1 VTVTL
6 YENETTSLADVT
18 RTVEADADVERM
30 GPDEVWDFRV
40 EFSDVDLDSVGRYVV
55 TAEADPA

>member
-6 YENETTSLADVT
+6 YENETNSLADFT
-18 RTVEADADVERM
+18 RTVEADADAERM

-40 EFSDVDLDSVGRYVV
+40 EFSDVDLDSVARYVV
-55 TAEADPA
+55 TTEANTA